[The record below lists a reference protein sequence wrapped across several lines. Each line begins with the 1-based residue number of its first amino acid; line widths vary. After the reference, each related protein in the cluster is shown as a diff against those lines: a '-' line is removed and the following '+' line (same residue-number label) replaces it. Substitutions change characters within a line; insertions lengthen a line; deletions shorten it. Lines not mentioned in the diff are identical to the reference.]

1 MGERNPGL
9 WKMSFCLRTKF
20 PWWGKGSPQAS
31 GVGRVTSGR
40 ARLMGRRGGFV
51 FIVSSVYYGLGLPC
65 GAAKHTGAVEIV
77 V

>member
-1 MGERNPGL
+1 M
-9 WKMSFCLRTKF
+9 
-20 PWWGKGSPQAS
+20 
-31 GVGRVTSGR
+31 TSGR

-65 GAAKHTGAVEIV
+65 GAAKHTAAVEIV